1 MSVADTHVDASHE
14 RSAYGKP
21 APNTSPRAPHVDAL
35 PPNSPLVSIGIPTYS
50 RAAKLERAI
59 RSVLGQ
65 THANLE
71 VVISDNASEDDT
83 EAFCR
88 ALCAREPRVRYLRS
102 PVNRGPTANFNTV
115 IHELRGDY
123 AMLLS
128 DDDWLDPDYVAT
140 CLAELRE
147 APELVLAC
155 GIGRYLRD
163 GDVVR
168 SGVEMRLEQDS
179 SRARVLAYVRDVDEN
194 GLFYGLMERGVM
206 HNAAPLRNV
215 LGNDWLLAAA
225 IAAQGKATTL
235 TATSINR
242 ELDGTSADFAKL
254 CATLGLPGWQAR
266 VPHLVIAW
274 QLIADIGWRAP
285 AYRALGPAARARLAC
300 AAAWAAVRWRSL
312 IWHMTMPSFAALR
325 RRRGGR
331 RLWSLYLWLARRA
344 GSNL

>member
-1 MSVADTHVDASHE
+1 MSVADTRVDAALE
-14 RSAYGKP
+14 EQATP
-21 APNTSPRAPHVDAL
+21 AD
-35 PPNSPLVSIGIPTYS
+35 SPLVSVGIPTYA
-50 RAAKLERAI
+50 RAGKLERAVD
-59 RSVLGQ
+59 SVLGQ
-65 THANLE
+65 THTNLE
-71 VVISDNASEDDT
+71 VVISDNASEDAT

-115 IHELRGDY
+115 IDELRGDY

-128 DDDWLDPDYVAT
+128 DDDWLDPDYVAS
-140 CLAELRE
+140 CLAELRRD
-147 APELVLAC
+147 PELVLAC

-163 GDVVR
+163 GEVVR
-168 SGVEMRLEQDS
+168 GGVEMRLGQDS
-179 SRARVLAYVRDVDEN
+179 PRARVLAYVRDVDEN
-194 GLFYGLMERGVM
+194 GLFYGLMARAVM
-206 HNAAPLRNV
+206 RRAAPLRNV

-225 IAAQGKATTL
+225 IAAQGKASTL

-285 AYRALGPAARARLAC
+285 AYRDLGALARARLAC
-300 AAAWAAVRWRSL
+300 AAAWTAVRWRSL
-312 IWHMTMPSFAALR
+312 IWHMTMPSFAALG

-331 RLWSLYLWLARRA
+331 WLWRRYLSLARRA
-344 GSNL
+344 GAGN

>member
-1 MSVADTHVDASHE
+1 MSAADTRADAPVAE
-14 RSAYGKP
+14 
-21 APNTSPRAPHVDAL
+21 TSPAD
-35 PPNSPLVSIGIPTYS
+35 NPLVSIGIPTYA
-50 RAAKLERAI
+50 RAEKLERAVD
-59 RSVLGQ
+59 SVLGQ

-71 VVISDNASEDDT
+71 VVISDNASEDAT

-102 PVNRGPTANFNTV
+102 PVNRGLTANFNTV
-115 IHELRGDY
+115 IDELRGDY
-123 AMLLS
+123 VMLLS

-140 CLAELRE
+140 CLAELRR
-147 APELVLAC
+147 APDLVLAC

-168 SGVEMRLEQDS
+168 GGVAMRLEQDS
-179 SRARVLAYVRDVDEN
+179 PHARLVSYVRDVDEN
-194 GLFYGLMERGVM
+194 GLFYGLMARAVM
-206 HNAAPLRNV
+206 RRAAPLRNV

-235 TATSINR
+235 TGTSINR

-266 VPHLVIAW
+266 IPHLVIAS

-285 AYRALGPAARARLAC
+285 VYRDLGPLARARLAC
-300 AAAWAAVRWRSL
+300 AAAWAAIRWRSL
-312 IWHMTMPSFAALR
+312 IWHMTMPSFAALSR
-325 RRRGGR
+325 RRSGR
-331 RLWSLYLWLARRA
+331 WLWNRYLWLARRA
-344 GSNL
+344 GGGL

>member
-1 MSVADTHVDASHE
+1 
-14 RSAYGKP
+14 
-21 APNTSPRAPHVDAL
+21 
-35 PPNSPLVSIGIPTYS
+35 VSIGIPTYS
-50 RAAKLERAI
+50 RAEKLARAVD
-59 RSVLGQ
+59 SVLGQ

-71 VVISDNASEDDT
+71 VVISDNASDDGT
-83 EAFCR
+83 EALCR

-102 PVNRGPTANFNTV
+102 PANRGPTANFNTV
-115 IHELRGDY
+115 IDELRGDY

-140 CLAELRE
+140 CLAELRR
-147 APELVLAC
+147 APDLVLAC

-168 SGVEMRLEQDS
+168 GGVEMRLEQGS
-179 SRARVLAYVRDVDEN
+179 ARARVVAYVRDVDEN
-194 GLFYGLMERGVM
+194 GLFYGLMARAVM
-206 HNAAPLRNV
+206 RRAAPLRNV

-235 TATSINR
+235 TTTSINR

-266 VPHLVIAW
+266 IPHLVIAS

-285 AYRALGPAARARLAC
+285 VYRDLGPLARARLAC
-300 AAAWAAVRWRSL
+300 EAAWAAIRWRSL
-312 IWHMTMPSFAALR
+312 IWHMTMPSFAVLR
-325 RRRGGR
+325 QRRGGR

-344 GSNL
+344 GGGL